1 MGFSYTGRK
10 MTVPQNNRLSYG
22 EIYTRVR
29 MGAFVNLTSRDQ
41 RSRSKLKSD
50 PNLDSKA
57 GSYSK

>member
-1 MGFSYTGRK
+1 
-10 MTVPQNNRLSYG
+10 MTVPQNNHLSYG

-29 MGAFVNLTSRDQ
+29 MSAFVNLTSRDQ

-57 GSYSK
+57 GS